1 LTLVAVPRIF
11 PRPMALT
18 SDDVFK
24 ALKDLKDPSSGRPL
38 AELGMLKSVEILAG
52 SGVRVKIELPTPASP
67 HKARIEEG
75 VRATLTPLQLA
86 RVEVAFSWDVRRA
99 PAKGGGADLVPTVR
113 NVVLIGSGKGGVG
126 KSTVSANVA
135 VALAQLGARVGLL
148 DADIYGPSMP
158 LMMGLFGAKPS
169 SDDGKSVK
177 PLEAHGVKVIS
188 IGFFVDPDQA
198 MIWRGPMLHG
208 ALVQLLRD
216 VKWGDL
222 DYLILDLPPGTGDI
236 QLTIAQQVSVS
247 GAVVVTTPQD
257 VALSDAIKAKTMFD
271 KVNIPVLGFV
281 ENMSGFICPHC
292 HHETD
297 IFSKGGAE
305 AAAAKLGVSFLG
317 RVPINLAIRVGSD
330 DGKPVVAAD
339 PGLPESQALV
349 KIAQNIADRVAL
361 ANLTAVPRGQQ
372 KPLVQL
378 GKKS

>member
-1 LTLVAVPRIF
+1 MAVSTEEVQRKL
-11 PRPMALT
+11 A
-18 SDDVFK
+18 
-24 ALKDLKDPSSGRPL
+24 ALKDPSSGRSL
-38 AELGMLKSVEILAG
+38 AELGMLKSVEALSESA
-52 SGVRVKIELPTPASP
+52 VRVQVELPTPASP
-67 HKARIEEG
+67 WKPKIEELIRSALPG
-75 VRATLTPLQLA
+75 MRAEVSFSANVRP
-86 RVEVAFSWDVRRA
+86 S
-99 PAKGGGADLVPTVR
+99 PAKAVATNDLVPNVK
-113 NVVLIGSGKGGVG
+113 NVVLVGSGKGGVG

-135 VALAQLGARVGLL
+135 VALAQLGAKVGLL

-158 LMMGLFGAKPS
+158 LMMGLFGARPS
-169 SDDGKSVK
+169 SDDGRKVR
-177 PLEAHGVKVIS
+177 PLDAYGVKVIS

-216 VKWGDL
+216 VNWGDL

-257 VALSDAIKAKTMFD
+257 VALADAIKAKTMFD
-271 KVNIPVLGFV
+271 KVSIPVLGFV
-281 ENMSGFICPHC
+281 ENMSGFVCPNC

-305 AAAAKLGVSFLG
+305 AASQKLGVPFLG
-317 RVPINLAIRVGSD
+317 RVPINMAIREGSD
-330 DGKPVVAAD
+330 DGKPVVAQN
-339 PGLPESQALV
+339 PGLPEAQALV
-349 KIAQNIADRVAL
+349 RIAQNVADRVAV
-361 ANLTAVPRGQQ
+361 ANLSAVPRGQ